1 MDTNTA
7 RTQIDRTWDES
18 ILPEL
23 VEYVRIPN
31 KSVAYDRDW
40 EANGHMERAV
50 QHMRRWAEAH
60 APQGSTVEVHR
71 LPGRTPLLVVDVP
84 GQVDDCVLMY
94 GHLDKQPEFSGWSD
108 GLGPWDPVIRDGKL
122 YGRGG
127 ADDGYALYG
136 SLTAIRALE
145 DQRVPHARCVILID
159 P

>member
-60 APQGSTVEVHR
+60 APRGATVEVQSR
-71 LPGRTPLLVVDVP
+71 
-84 GQVDDCVLMY
+84 
-94 GHLDKQPEFSGWSD
+94 
-108 GLGPWDPVIRDGKL
+108 
-122 YGRGG
+122 RG
-127 ADDGYALYG
+127 
-136 SLTAIRALE
+136 
-145 DQRVPHARCVILID
+145 C
-159 P
+159 